1 MNTGSFVHMPTLTPL
16 AEQLLSG
23 AGDPHLWVLIRRD
36 LMMNR
41 AQLFE
46 CPDQTYLVIRVEGTE
61 LIILALAGKHGVAIM
76 DFCLRLARAKGLE
89 SVRFHTS
96 RPGLARLI
104 KQFNPVEL
112 ERVYKVTV

>member
-1 MNTGSFVHMPTLTPL
+1 MSAISFNHMPTLTPL

-23 AGDPHLWVLIRRD
+23 VGDPHLWALIRRD

-46 CPDQTYLVIRVEGTE
+46 CPDNTYLVLRIQGAE
-61 LIILALAGKHGVAIM
+61 LIILAIVGKHGVECM
-76 DFCLRLARAKGLE
+76 DFCIRIAQAKGLE
-89 SVRFHTS
+89 SVRFHTA
-96 RPGLARLI
+96 RRGMARLL
-104 KQFNPVEL
+104 KQFNPIEL